1 MCKDLHILQFF
12 LKKYVDKFQNYGS
25 RCQFWSKLPKIF
37 GEVLLMLIAVDH
49 GNYSIKTPNFSFVAG
64 LAEHTVR
71 PITDDYLE
79 YDGRFWTL
87 TETRL
92 HYMRDKTQDNRYFV
106 LTLFAIIKELEK
118 ASALSPSLTVELAA
132 GLPPEHYSVL
142 KDRFASYLAC
152 DHPIQFTYKERH
164 YSLSIPKVLVYPQAY
179 AAVVANSN
187 LAVKEMRLFL
197 IDIGGYTTDVLMIR
211 NGKPDLQYCRSLECG
226 TITMYNEI
234 IRKINARYDLR
245 IDDEH
250 ISAVLTGKNTILS
263 SEVKS
268 EICAATSSHA
278 NNILNQLRELQ
289 IDLRSN
295 PAVFLG
301 GGSLL
306 LKPYLEKSNLVK
318 NASFILSTNA
328 NAVGF
333 KLLATTALSRGR

>member
-1 MCKDLHILQFF
+1 
-12 LKKYVDKFQNYGS
+12 
-25 RCQFWSKLPKIF
+25 
-37 GEVLLMLIAVDH
+37 MLIAVDH

-187 LAVKEMRLFL
+187 LAVKEMRLF
-197 IDIGGYTTDVLMIR
+197 
-211 NGKPDLQYCRSLECG
+211 
-226 TITMYNEI
+226 
-234 IRKINARYDLR
+234 
-245 IDDEH
+245 
-250 ISAVLTGKNTILS
+250 
-263 SEVKS
+263 
-268 EICAATSSHA
+268 
-278 NNILNQLRELQ
+278 
-289 IDLRSN
+289 
-295 PAVFLG
+295 
-301 GGSLL
+301 
-306 LKPYLEKSNLVK
+306 
-318 NASFILSTNA
+318 
-328 NAVGF
+328 
-333 KLLATTALSRGR
+333 

>member
-1 MCKDLHILQFF
+1 
-12 LKKYVDKFQNYGS
+12 
-25 RCQFWSKLPKIF
+25 
-37 GEVLLMLIAVDH
+37 MLIAVDH

-118 ASALSPSLTVELAA
+118 ASALSPSLTVELAV

-142 KDRFASYLAC
+142 KDRFAPYLAC
-152 DHPIQFTYKERH
+152 DPPIQFMYKERH

-250 ISAVLTGKNTILS
+250 ISAVLTGRNTILS

-278 NNILNQLRELQ
+278 NSILNQLRELQ

-306 LKPYLEKSNLVK
+306 LRPYLEKSNLVK
-318 NASFILSTNA
+318 NASFISSTNA
-328 NAVGF
+328 NAVGY

>member
-1 MCKDLHILQFF
+1 
-12 LKKYVDKFQNYGS
+12 
-25 RCQFWSKLPKIF
+25 
-37 GEVLLMLIAVDH
+37 MLIAVDH

-71 PITDDYLE
+71 PIIDDYLE
-79 YDGRFWTL
+79 YDGCFWTL